1 MGSSLVSVVNKY
13 TQKVSQSY
21 SFFFSERIGTGG
33 GGDFLLQPSNFF
45 APASRKVLHKYKL
58 KPENLEN
65 LLFLT
70 LNKHKTID
78 YQSLAYELIKT
89 WKYEVE
95 NKVKN
100 WKTSSS

>member
-1 MGSSLVSVVNKY
+1 MRFSASAIQFFRTRV
-13 TQKVSQSY
+13 TQ
-21 SFFFSERIGTGG
+21 
-33 GGDFLLQPSNFF
+33 
-45 APASRKVLHKYKL
+45 ASPRLTKVLYKYKL
-58 KPENLEN
+58 KPDNLEN

-95 NKVKN
+95 NKAKN
-100 WKTSSS
+100 WKASSS